1 MDVQISPIL
10 QDFVSSG
17 SLRSRCPAPITA
29 TITKYQSRARV
40 PMTISCLWA
49 TGWALEGF
57 LCRIQGRNFDCMH
70 ISQWV
75 DLDLFVQGTKK
86 GQCPVKDGLSTSI
99 CPYIHLS
106 PSRRP
111 KQSYGRTKAGSR
123 RAKPGSLKT
132 KPGSRRPRQAQ
143 GGPSQSPGGP
153 SQAPGGPNQAQG
165 GPSKA
170 PGGPSQAQGG
180 PSLAPGGQARL

>member
-1 MDVQISPIL
+1 MVIHLNTLMSSFVGRMDGRTDGRMDGWTDSPCVL

-29 TITKYQSRARV
+29 TITKYQSSARV

-86 GQCPVKDGLSTSI
+86 GQCPVKDGLCTSI

-111 KQSYGRTKAGSR
+111 KQSYGG
-123 RAKPGSLKT
+123 
-132 KPGSRRPRQAQ
+132 PRQA
-143 GGPSQSPGGP
+143 
-153 SQAPGGPNQAQG
+153 
-165 GPSKA
+165 
-170 PGGPSQAQGG
+170 
-180 PSLAPGGQARL
+180 LGGQSQDH